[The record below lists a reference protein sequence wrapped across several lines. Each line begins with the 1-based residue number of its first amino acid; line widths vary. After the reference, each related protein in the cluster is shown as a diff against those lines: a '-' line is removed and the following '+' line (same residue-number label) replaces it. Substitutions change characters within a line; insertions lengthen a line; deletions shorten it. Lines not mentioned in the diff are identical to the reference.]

1 MRREEAWGAAG
12 KGLLVSKRGAERLD
26 PDFLVAWS
34 FLDVTLR
41 PPRGHEKARCSLEDV
56 PAPQVN
62 RAQLPYPAPACPTQG
77 QSSSFLEPFR
87 AQVSGLT
94 KHMRFNLRVICLVL
108 LDFSRVL

>member
-1 MRREEAWGAAG
+1 MRCEEAWGATG

-34 FLDVTLR
+34 FLDVMLR
-41 PPRGHEKARCSLEDV
+41 PPRGHEKARCGLEDM
-56 PAPQVN
+56 PAPQISC
-62 RAQLPYPAPACPTQG
+62 AQLPYPAPTCPTRG

-94 KHMRFNLRVICLVL
+94 MHIRFNSRVICLVL